1 MTSPRINE
9 NPRFQTECSHIQGAV
24 TGLEVPFEFRIL
36 HAAQLVFVAH
46 FAPHGRAA
54 DGFLIEIC
62 DTVEGEV
69 IKKA

>member
-1 MTSPRINE
+1 M
-9 NPRFQTECSHIQGAV
+9 V
-24 TGLEVPFEFRIL
+24 EVAFEFRVL